1 MNAWKAVEISRP
13 REKVT
18 ETEEN
23 TRAVGTS
30 APFTVP
36 LGNLQNLKA

>member
-1 MNAWKAVEISRP
+1 MNAWTVVEISRQ

-18 ETEEN
+18 EIEQN
-23 TRAVGTS
+23 AQAVSTS